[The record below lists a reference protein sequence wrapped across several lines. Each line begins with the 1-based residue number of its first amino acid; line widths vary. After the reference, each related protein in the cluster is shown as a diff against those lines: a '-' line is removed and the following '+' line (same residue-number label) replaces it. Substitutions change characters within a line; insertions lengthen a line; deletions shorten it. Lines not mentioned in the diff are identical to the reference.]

1 MATEATTFS
10 IDSFTGNFPGGG
22 ALSSLY
28 QVSAAISTDHNS
40 INAGLTKFKFVCKG
54 ANLPTSALE
63 TTEVVFM
70 GRPIKIPLNRA
81 QQDWTTSIYNDE
93 GMEVRF
99 AVEKWMDMINTHV
112 SNIRTKD
119 KSPINSYTG
128 ELSVTQFQKDG
139 EVAPGTTYTF
149 KKAWPTTIAEV
160 ALAWDANEIETY
172 DVTWAY
178 AHWTS
183 QNITV

>member
-1 MATEATTFS
+1 MATTFS
-10 IDSFTGNFPGGG
+10 IDSFTSNFLGGG

-28 QVSAAISTDHNS
+28 QVSAAMDVDHKS
-40 INAGLTKFKFVCKG
+40 INAGFKNFNFVCKG

-63 TTEVVFM
+63 STEVVFM

-112 SNIRTKD
+112 TNIRTKD
-119 KSPINSYTG
+119 KSVINSYTG
-128 ELSVTQFQKDG
+128 TLSVTQYKKDG
-139 EVAPGTTYTF
+139 EKAPGTTYTF
-149 KKAWPTTIAEV
+149 LKSWPTTIGEV

-172 DVTWAY
+172 DITWAY

-183 QNITV
+183 ENITA

>member
-1 MATEATTFS
+1 MATTFS
-10 IDSFTGNFPGGG
+10 IDSFTANFPGGG

-28 QVSAAISTDHNS
+28 QVSAAITTDFNS
-40 INAGLTKFKFVCKG
+40 INSGLDNFNFVCKG

-112 SNIRTKD
+112 TNVRRD
-119 KSPINSYTG
+119 KKSTINSYTG

-160 ALAWDANEIETY
+160 ALAWDTNEIETY

-183 QNITV
+183 ENITA

>member
-1 MATEATTFS
+1 MATTTFS
-10 IDSFTGNFPGGG
+10 IDSFTAKFPGGG

-28 QVSAAISTDHNS
+28 QVSAAITTDHNS
-40 INAGLTKFKFVCKG
+40 INSGFENFNFVCKG

-63 TTEVVFM
+63 STEVVFM

-81 QQDWTTSIYNDE
+81 QQDWNTSIYNDE

-99 AVEKWMDMINTHV
+99 AVETWMDMINTHV
-112 SNIRTKD
+112 TNVRRD
-119 KSPINSYTG
+119 KRSQINSYTG
-128 ELSVTQFQKDG
+128 TLSVTQFKKDG
-139 EVAPGTTYTF
+139 TEAKGTTYTF
-149 KKAWPTTIAEV
+149 IKAWPTTIAEV

-183 QNITV
+183 QNIKE

>member
-1 MATEATTFS
+1 MASTTFS
-10 IDSFTGNFPGGG
+10 IDSFTAKFPGGG

-28 QVSAAISTDHNS
+28 QVSAAITTDHNS
-40 INAGLTKFKFVCKG
+40 INSGFDNFNFVCKG

-63 TTEVVFM
+63 STEVIFM

-112 SNIRTKD
+112 TNIRTKD
-119 KSPINSYTG
+119 KSTINSYTG
-128 ELSVTQFQKDG
+128 NLSVTQFKKDG
-139 EVAPGTTYTF
+139 EKAPGTTYTF

-178 AHWTS
+178 AHWIS
-183 QNITV
+183 ENITE

>member
-1 MATEATTFS
+1 MAATTFS
-10 IDSFTGNFPGGG
+10 IDSFTAKFPGGG

-28 QVSAAISTDHNS
+28 QVSAAITTDHNS
-40 INAGLTKFKFVCKG
+40 INSGFANFNFVCKG

-63 TTEVVFM
+63 STEVIFM
-70 GRPIKIPLNRA
+70 GRPIKIPLKRA
-81 QQDWTTSIYNDE
+81 QQDWNTSIYNDE

-112 SNIRTKD
+112 TNIRTKD
-119 KSPINSYTG
+119 RSTINSYTG
-128 ELSVTQFQKDG
+128 TLSVTQFKKDG
-139 EVAPGTTYTF
+139 EKAPGTTYTF

-183 QNITV
+183 QNIKE

>member
-1 MATEATTFS
+1 MAATTFS
-10 IDSFTGNFPGGG
+10 IDSFTANFPGGG

-28 QVSAAISTDHNS
+28 QVSAAISKDHNS
-40 INAGLTKFKFVCKG
+40 INAGLTNFNFVCKG

-63 TTEVVFM
+63 STEVVFM

-81 QQDWTTSIYNDE
+81 QADWTTSIYNDE

-99 AVEKWMDMINTHV
+99 AVERWMDMINTHV
-112 SNIRTKD
+112 TNIRTKD
-119 KSPINSYTG
+119 KSLINSYTG
-128 ELSVTQFQKDG
+128 TLSVTQFKKDG
-139 EVAPGTTYTF
+139 EEAPGTTYTF

-172 DVTWAY
+172 DITWSY

-183 QNITV
+183 DNITA

>member
-1 MATEATTFS
+1 MAATTFS
-10 IDSFTGNFPGGG
+10 IDSFTAKFPGGG

-28 QVSAAISTDHNS
+28 QVSAAITTDHNS
-40 INAGLTKFKFVCKG
+40 INSGFDNFNFVCKG

-63 TTEVVFM
+63 STEVVFM

-112 SNIRTKD
+112 TNIRTKG
-119 KSPINSYTG
+119 KSLINSYTG
-128 ELSVTQFQKDG
+128 TLSVTQFKKD
-139 EVAPGTTYTF
+139 
-149 KKAWPTTIAEV
+149 
-160 ALAWDANEIETY
+160 
-172 DVTWAY
+172 
-178 AHWTS
+178 
-183 QNITV
+183 